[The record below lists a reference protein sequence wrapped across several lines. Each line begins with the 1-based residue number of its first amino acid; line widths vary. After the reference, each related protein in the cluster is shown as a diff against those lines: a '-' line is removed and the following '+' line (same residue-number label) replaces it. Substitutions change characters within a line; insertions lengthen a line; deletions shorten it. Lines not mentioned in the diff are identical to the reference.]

1 MIGVILGYCLGL
13 SIILLVADVVRYI
26 CKDTPRIIEST
37 SLLNLI
43 LSASAVAAYKEFV
56 L

>member
-1 MIGVILGYCLGL
+1 MIGIILGYCLGL
-13 SIILLVADVVRYI
+13 SIIFLVGDVFRYVY
-26 CKDTPRIIEST
+26 KDAPRIIESA

-43 LSASAVAAYKEFV
+43 LSASAVAAYKEF